1 MGLALLIARLLLAGV
16 FVVAGLAKLGDLA
29 GSRQAMRDFGVPALL
44 AAPFGLLLPLA
55 ELAVAIALI
64 PTVSAWWG
72 ALGALVLLLLF
83 IVGIGYNLARGRQ
96 PECHCFGQLH
106 STPAGWPTLM
116 RNLVL
121 AIIASFIVGLGRVNA
136 GLSIV
141 NWLDVLTTAQRI
153 ELFVGVI
160 LLALLA
166 ALVWILF
173 QVLGQQGRLQL
184 RLEAVEA
191 QLAAGGVAST
201 RALPGLPVGTSAPAF
216 RLADLKGEE
225 ITLDELRTDSKPVLL
240 IFADPD
246 CGPCQALLPD
256 VGRWQRKYASKLTLA
271 VLSSGTPGVNR
282 KATKHAVT
290 HMLLQQDREVA
301 QAYQTRGTPSA
312 VLVLPDG
319 TIGSPLAQGADA
331 IRALVARAVDL
342 PVLHSQPP
350 ITPLNGNGAA
360 LPAPP
365 NQPID
370 LKIGEPA
377 LEFTLPGL
385 DGQSVSPSDFY
396 GSPMLMLFWNPG
408 CSFCQ
413 QMLADLK
420 VWEANPPTGAPKL
433 LVVSR
438 GTVEE
443 NKAMGLRSPVVLDEG
458 FNVGRLFG
466 ATGTPMALL
475 VDAQGNIASEL
486 AVGARAV
493 LELASSSKD
502 PAQPAIR

>member
-16 FVVAGLAKLGDLA
+16 FVVAGLDKLGDLA

-153 ELFVGVI
+153 ELLVGVI

-216 RLADLKGEE
+216 RLADLNGEE

-342 PVLHSQPP
+342 PALPLLP
-350 ITPLNGNGAA
+350 LTTPLNGNAA
-360 LPAPP
+360 TAAAGPCA
-365 NQPID
+365 
-370 LKIGEPA
+370 
-377 LEFTLPGL
+377 
-385 DGQSVSPSDFY
+385 
-396 GSPMLMLFWNPG
+396 
-408 CSFCQ
+408 
-413 QMLADLK
+413 
-420 VWEANPPTGAPKL
+420 
-433 LVVSR
+433 
-438 GTVEE
+438 
-443 NKAMGLRSPVVLDEG
+443 LRSPLG
-458 FNVGRLFG
+458 TRL
-466 ATGTPMALL
+466 T
-475 VDAQGNIASEL
+475 
-486 AVGARAV
+486 
-493 LELASSSKD
+493 
-502 PAQPAIR
+502 